1 MENSLTNEDRS
12 QISRCKFKQAY
23 TEGSSWVAYQAR
35 DNVYCG
41 GGENLLD
48 AVDESDTSYVIPF
61 VFGCLQENSGLFVTQ
76 LADGIM
82 VRKKNMSIFVFVF
95 VCSVYIVVRKL

>member
-1 MENSLTNEDRS
+1 MENSLTDEDRS

-82 VRKKNMSIFVFVF
+82 VREKI
-95 VCSVYIVVRKL
+95 